1 LRYGIDILHSS
12 SNTWKLL
19 FGTYTYIRSYCR
31 ADQAT
36 DISSNSCPRLFR
48 GNYCEG
54 IASSTSANCR
64 LQLYMATRGGKRRR
78 IVSTTSGNVDW
89 DEGTRKPLA
98 VEMQGHFVSWDSL
111 SATARATYQLKQ
123 CIMRDHRQDAI

>member
-64 LQLYMATRGGKRRR
+64 LQLYMATRGGNGETMEDSEHHEWKRGLGRR
-78 IVSTTSGNVDW
+78 DEEAFSGGN
-89 DEGTRKPLA
+89 
-98 VEMQGHFVSWDSL
+98 
-111 SATARATYQLKQ
+111 ARAL
-123 CIMRDHRQDAI
+123 CILRFIVRHSSSNLPA